1 MIYVLDRQLTFPNR
15 EQYIGTT
22 YDDQAEIRTFCMDR
36 VAGNGV
42 DLAGLT
48 YKLDL
53 KYKNGAY
60 DTTMLEKEIQNDKI
74 LLVWTISASMLQ
86 VPGTAFI
93 NIRAFDAQGAVKWA
107 SYQVPVYIKDV
118 INTPGNYEGGLSEFE
133 QLEQRIEEKTE
144 SLDANEGE
152 RQEAERER
160 EQAETEREKKI
171 NEFLGTYQGALEE
184 AERQALLS
192 RSFANGTSGIRD
204 GDGIDNS
211 KYYSEE
217 SRNSAQL
224 AANRAADAKSEAD
237 RASMYANFV
246 TPDFVIQDNR
256 LYLNNDSTV
265 DFEIYENKLYFKLPT
280 AAT

>member
-22 YDDQAEIRTFCMDR
+22 YDDQAEIRTFSIDR

-53 KYKNGAY
+53 KYKNGAH
-60 DTTMLEKEIQNDKI
+60 DTTMLEKEIQDDKI
-74 LLVWTISASMLQ
+74 LLFWTISASMLQ

-107 SYQVPVYIKDV
+107 SYQAPVYIGDV

-133 QLEQRIEEKTE
+133 QLEQRIEAKTE
-144 SLDANEGE
+144 TLDANEDE
-152 RQEAERER
+152 RQEAEKER
-160 EQAETEREKKI
+160 EQAEAERERKI
-171 NEFLGTYQGALEE
+171 NEFLGSYQSALEE
-184 AERQALLS
+184 AENQAKLS
-192 RSFANGTSGIRD
+192 KSYANGTSGIRP
-204 GDGIDNS
+204 GEGTDNS
-211 KYYSEE
+211 KFYSE
-217 SRNSAQL
+217 SSKNSAQL
-224 AANRAADAKSEAD
+224 AANRAAEAKSEAD

-246 TPDFVIQDNR
+246 TPDFLIQGNR
-256 LYLNNDSTV
+256 LYFNDDSTV